1 MLPDF
6 AFLLSVILMAA
17 FVVIQLGKTRR
28 GGVIPLVAGIGAA
41 GFSYSRYSQFSGDLG
56 QLGGTFDTQV
66 TYLQYFW
73 IGSMLLWMVIAGWGL
88 VRVLSSA
95 HLSGVAGGLR
105 ERVRAVTAPP
115 TADEEVVNMERGI
128 IPTLKGA
135 GAGAL
140 GGGLIAG
147 VPLLLLAVF
156 FGGSGEGAAWGVL
169 FAISAAAIGASV
181 GAVAGGVT
189 ANTTTSKGEGAKLGA
204 GVGAAT
210 GAIGMVALSMKPGHF
225 FDVSLL
231 VGVAA
236 LGAVAGAAAGFS
248 GSVVAKHERDLPQ

>member
-1 MLPDF
+1 MLLDF
-6 AFLLSVILMAA
+6 VVPLSAILVAA

-41 GFSYSRYSQFSGDLG
+41 GFSYSLYSQFSGSLG
-56 QLGGTFDTQV
+56 QLGGTFDTHV
-66 TYLQYFW
+66 TYFQYFW

-95 HLSGVAGGLR
+95 HRSGVAGGLR
-105 ERVRAVTAPP
+105 ERVRVVTAPP

-135 GAGAL
+135 GAGAF

-147 VPLLLLAVF
+147 LPLLLAVLI
-156 FGGSGEGAAWGVL
+156 GGSGEGAAWGVL

-189 ANTTTSKGEGAKLGA
+189 ANTTASKSEGARLGA

-210 GAIGMVALSMKPGHF
+210 GAIGIAALSIPGNF
-225 FDVSLL
+225 LDVSLL

-248 GSVVAKHERDLPQ
+248 GSVVAKHERGLPP